1 MNLTTVLSRVVETGL
16 IDDGQV
22 CVVADALEEKIG
34 KDFAERFVNKRLSD
48 SDIARALS
56 ERPGAVMPDGLQKL
70 CAIWNRQEWISHHS
84 LAERAAKPPTPS
96 EADRLKERI
105 AELKNAYANDTET
118 LKRRIAELEDANSK
132 TAAEMA
138 RLKEG
143 FPKET
148 AKLKSENADEQER
161 LRERIA
167 ELENELKKTAIECA
181 ALRGKDYRIENEPM
195 PSFIPEDLHLEVL
208 PIWKE
213 LGGNLDATRI
223 VSLFIGAVSSARNN
237 NIAFANRFKAFDV
250 ELYTLFRDDEA
261 KLTDIRRQ
269 FKKLLD
275 GRTAGCEV
283 TWDLVGDPINSD
295 LHIVYGLGVHPLDNT
310 MTVTK
315 VKTALIR
322 TTEGKC
328 LGKARVEFA

>member
-1 MNLTTVLSRVVETGL
+1 MNLTTVLSRIVETGL

-22 CVVADALEEKIG
+22 CVVADALDEKIG
-34 KDFAERFVNKRLSD
+34 KDFAVRFVNKRLSD
-48 SDIARALS
+48 ADIARTLS
-56 ERPGAVMPDGLQKL
+56 EHPGAVMPDGLQKL

-84 LAERAAKPPTPS
+84 LAERDAKPPRPS
-96 EADRLKERI
+96 EAD
-105 AELKNAYANDTET
+105 
-118 LKRRIAELEDANSK
+118 
-132 TAAEMA
+132 
-138 RLKEG
+138 
-143 FPKET
+143 
-148 AKLKSENADEQER
+148 R

-181 ALRGKDYRIENEPM
+181 ALRGKGYRIENEPM

-295 LHIVYGLGVHPLDNT
+295 LHIVYGLGAHPLDNT